1 MAEISKI
8 TLPGGNTYDIKDT
21 SARNSIDNIKTS
33 ISSGIH
39 YIGLTNSDVHDG
51 ATTNAIILVKPVTKN
66 GVTTTEVVSTTPYT
80 PKTGDLVIKDN
91 KEYIYAI
98 SETST
103 AGVWHE
109 FGSTGSLKALA
120 FKDNASAGYTPAG
133 SVSQPSFTG
142 TAATINVNGSVGIPA
157 PTPKA
162 SIQDPASTSIALP
175 EHAQGATDYTQFT
188 PKAVASGAAVSLNTA
203 SIQQITGVGTL
214 PSFNASVSEE
224 TLTLGWSAGSLPSR
238 AGVTVATGVASVTQP
253 KVTVGTVDITFKGSS
268 VNVASSGSY
277 TPAGSVSK
285 PTFAGTEATITVK

>member
-8 TLPGGNTYDIKDT
+8 TIPGGNTYDIKDT
-21 SARNSIDNIKTS
+21 YARNSIKDIKTS

-51 ATTNAIILVKPVTKN
+51 ATTNAIILVKPVTKS
-66 GVTTTEVVSTTPYT
+66 GVTTTEVISTTPYT

-103 AGVWHE
+103 TGVWHE
-109 FGSTGSLKALA
+109 FGSTGSLKAFA
-120 FKDNASAGYTPAG
+120 FKDNASAQYTPAG
-133 SVSQPSFTG
+133 SVSQPSFIG
-142 TAATINVNGSVGIPA
+142 TAATINVNGRVGIPA

-162 SIQDPASTSIALP
+162 SIQDPASTSNTLP
-175 EHAQGATDYTQFT
+175 DHSTGATDYTQFT

-214 PSFNASVSEE
+214 PSFNASVSGE
-224 TLTLGWSAGSLPSR
+224 TLTLSWSAGSLPSR

-253 KVTVGTVDITFKGSS
+253 KVTVGAVDITFKGSS